1 MTEKGV
7 FSNGIPY
14 VQFGKGEEP
23 LLVFSGGPG
32 NDLPSGFILRMFTN
46 GFKQISQKY
55 MIYILTR
62 KHGQPEG
69 YTTIDMSEDY
79 ATLIKSEFNSG
90 PIDVMGVSY
99 GGLIAQHLAADH
111 PKLIRR
117 LIIAMAAYKVGEEGK
132 ELDTK
137 FAELMSQGKTRKV
150 SLTMISL
157 LYPSGIKKHLFKF
170 FIWLF
175 GSLMMSKPSN
185 PQDLLIEAKAESE
198 HDSKNQLAKITVP
211 TLVIAGDDDYYFPEK
226 LYRDTAS
233 GISNSKLILYEGVG
247 HMAIGKKFD
256 EDVLNFLNS
265 NENKS

>member
-14 VQFGKGEEP
+14 VQFGKGDEP

-99 GGLIAQHLAADH
+99 GGLIAQHLAC
-111 PKLIRR
+111 
-117 LIIAMAAYKVGEEGK
+117 
-132 ELDTK
+132 
-137 FAELMSQGKTRKV
+137 
-150 SLTMISL
+150 L
-157 LYPSGIKKHLFKF
+157 LYTSPSPRDQR
-170 FIWLF
+170 
-175 GSLMMSKPSN
+175 GSRMPSS
-185 PQDLLIEAKAESE
+185 A
-198 HDSKNQLAKITVP
+198 
-211 TLVIAGDDDYYFPEK
+211 
-226 LYRDTAS
+226 
-233 GISNSKLILYEGVG
+233 
-247 HMAIGKKFD
+247 
-256 EDVLNFLNS
+256 
-265 NENKS
+265 